1 MGISDAGEVFYGV
14 RTGAQDISI
23 GDYGIRTRFAGRN
36 SEPAWSRDGKQ
47 LAYLSRRGTEN
58 FGEDVRALVVQDL
71 ASGEER
77 EVPAR
82 MAHIERVAWSPD
94 GTRLLAA
101 GSDGKGRSGL
111 FLVRV
116 RDGATEPL
124 AAEHGAPFRGW
135 DGVWAADGSS
145 VYYLHGRDELVRRRV
160 EDGAETTVLHTPGMQ
175 HLAINPEGTVLA
187 VGIGGNAVRLTPLM
201 PGEVARLIPFAGLT
215 ELAWGKSLYAGRG
228 AELWRLPLD
237 GGVPVRVPAPADR
250 LPGIALAPDGRLAL
264 AHGNENAEVR
274 SFRPSR

>member
-1 MGISDAGEVFYGV
+1 MEAAGNYLFPMWSGDGRRVLFAGETNGRMDFWAVDVEDGAARGAPYQLSGGLGRILPMGISDAGEVFYGV

-94 GTRLLAA
+94 GNRLLAA

-135 DGVWAADGSS
+135 DGVWAADGHA
-145 VYYLHGRDELVRRRV
+145 VYYLHGPGRTGAAAGGRRSG
-160 EDGAETTVLHTPGMQ
+160 DHGAAHAQECSTWRSTRRGRCWRWGS
-175 HLAINPEGTVLA
+175 EE
-187 VGIGGNAVRLTPLM
+187 M
-201 PGEVARLIPFAGLT
+201 PCG
-215 ELAWGKSLYAGRG
+215 
-228 AELWRLPLD
+228 
-237 GGVPVRVPAPADR
+237 
-250 LPGIALAPDGRLAL
+250 
-264 AHGNENAEVR
+264 
-274 SFRPSR
+274 